1 VSLAERADKLTTV
14 RSTDE
19 HVEQA
24 VAAKLDPGT
33 RWLLR
38 REIEQLPRLLP
49 AGEEIELLAQGRL
62 DEGTGLVVITGR
74 RLMFLEQGVS
84 HRRVVDFPYLQV
96 ESIQADVSVV
106 SSDLTLRGFD
116 AEETTIGRVY
126 PKART
131 MEIAD
136 YVRVRTSAP
145 GEPSHTLGRQPAR
158 D

>member
-24 VAAKLDPGT
+24 VAAKLDAGT

-62 DEGTGLVVITGR
+62 DEGTGPR
-74 RLMFLEQGVS
+74 R
-84 HRRVVDFPYLQV
+84 RRSAA
-96 ESIQADVSVV
+96 SIP
-106 SSDLTLRGFD
+106 R
-116 AEETTIGRVY
+116 R
-126 PKART
+126 RT